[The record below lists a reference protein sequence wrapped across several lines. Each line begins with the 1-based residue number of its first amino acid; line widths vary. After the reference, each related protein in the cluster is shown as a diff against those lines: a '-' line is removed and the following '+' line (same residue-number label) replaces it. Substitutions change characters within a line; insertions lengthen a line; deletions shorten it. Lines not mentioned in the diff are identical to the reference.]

1 MKFPSIVSD
10 LGIVTVR
17 PTSLF
22 FFPVE
27 LVKTIEGVV
36 PQVVELLNDTDS
48 MVRSSAVTALGK
60 LSKQCK

>member
-1 MKFPSIVSD
+1 MIWASSQSGP
-10 LGIVTVR
+10 L
-17 PTSLF
+17 LYF

-48 MVRSSAVTALGK
+48 MVRSSAVEVLGK